1 MPRRISCSPI
11 FSFVRHIHP
20 NLKKRAD
27 LFTLRSGRRSLRAMM
42 TSSLSSRGALAAN
55 NPLRIDHAAYHEAV
69 ANAYHPTENPT
80 GALPLN
86 VAENRLSWSDLRA
99 KIESIT
105 TEETIAAWV
114 PGYTSMRGSLE
125 FRRAAAHF
133 LTRHLTRCPVD
144 PEQLAVSAGA
154 TSVIEMTSFI
164 LADAG
169 DAAAIP
175 APCYPVY
182 SQDIGSFSGVER
194 YDLVTHHE
202 VSEISDGPALTVS
215 HLEHARTE
223 IEAAGQRFRMLI
235 LTTPDNPTGGI
246 YSLDTLSEVAD
257 WCIKHEVH
265 LVVNELYGL
274 SLIDTRH
281 PAIEADYADD
291 VAFKSFASI
300 MADKQSEYLHLWYAL
315 SKDLGI
321 SGFRVGLLYSHNAAL
336 LEAYE
341 NLNLSHTVSN
351 HTQWLLQHL
360 LTDDDFMTSYVAE
373 NQRRLT
379 EAYAVVVGA
388 LKRLDIPYVPSR
400 GSLFVWIDLS
410 EFMVGDSEQADL
422 ALWQELYRTSGVLL
436 TPGVGFGHTKKG
448 LFRVVYPCV
457 SMEELSVAMER
468 LGAFVQAKRQRQGS
482 STSGDAR
489 S

>member
-1 MPRRISCSPI
+1 M
-11 FSFVRHIHP
+11 
-20 NLKKRAD
+20 
-27 LFTLRSGRRSLRAMM
+27 T

-202 VSEISDGPALTVS
+202 VSEISDGPALTVR

-223 IEAAGQRFRMLI
+223 IETAGQRFRMLI

-281 PAIEADYADD
+281 PEIEADYADD
-291 VAFKSFASI
+291 VTFNSFASI

-360 LTDDDFMTSYVAE
+360 LTDDDFMTSYVVE

-410 EFMVGDSEQADL
+410 EFMDGDSGQADL
-422 ALWQELYRTSGVLL
+422 DLWQELYRTSGVLL

-448 LFRVVYPCV
+448 MFRVVYPCV
-457 SMEELSVAMER
+457 SMKELSVAMER
-468 LGAFVQAKRQRQGS
+468 LGAFVKAKRQRHGS
-482 STSGDAR
+482 STNGDAR

>member
-1 MPRRISCSPI
+1 
-11 FSFVRHIHP
+11 
-20 NLKKRAD
+20 
-27 LFTLRSGRRSLRAMM
+27 
-42 TSSLSSRGALAAN
+42 
-55 NPLRIDHAAYHEAV
+55 
-69 ANAYHPTENPT
+69 
-80 GALPLN
+80 
-86 VAENRLSWSDLRA
+86 
-99 KIESIT
+99 
-105 TEETIAAWV
+105 
-114 PGYTSMRGSLE
+114 
-125 FRRAAAHF
+125 
-133 LTRHLTRCPVD
+133 
-144 PEQLAVSAGA
+144 
-154 TSVIEMTSFI
+154 
-164 LADAG
+164 
-169 DAAAIP
+169 
-175 APCYPVY
+175 
-182 SQDIGSFSGVER
+182 
-194 YDLVTHHE
+194 
-202 VSEISDGPALTVS
+202 
-215 HLEHARTE
+215 
-223 IEAAGQRFRMLI
+223 
-235 LTTPDNPTGGI
+235 
-246 YSLDTLSEVAD
+246 
-257 WCIKHEVH
+257 
-265 LVVNELYGL
+265 
-274 SLIDTRH
+274 
-281 PAIEADYADD
+281 
-291 VAFKSFASI
+291 